1 VLGVRVTRQGKRNL
15 GFLKIDERSDG
26 RGNPYFWIGFERTA
40 MMDTPAD
47 GTDLAALR
55 ERYVSVTPLRLD
67 RTNEAFSEEL
77 SRTLK

>member
-1 VLGVRVTRQGKRNL
+1 
-15 GFLKIDERSDG
+15 
-26 RGNPYFWIGFERTA
+26 

-67 RTNEAFSEEL
+67 RTNEAFSEAL
-77 SRTLK
+77 SVTLK